1 MKGMV
6 AICPSGKGNMNTMHI
21 TIGIPVRNGEP
32 FLEAAL
38 SSALTQSLP
47 AEEIL
52 VVDDASTDRS
62 AEICRSSRWEGRVR
76 YEFNAHRTGF
86 ADAWNRTVR
95 LASCEYVSI
104 LHQDDLLRPDFIQTM
119 KDMMTAHPEVGHFF
133 SACQYIDAEGA
144 PLPGAGAIEGD
155 RVRLHGHEYARS
167 YLLRGQSSGHIHR
180 CPGLVTAK
188 KIIVEQCPF
197 RAEAGLIA
205 DDDFFYRIGRFT
217 DAVGTSRVLSAMRQ
231 HSASETTRMKN
242 LSLTLARD
250 YLFQIRYHDGPE
262 SLLGHKERTILR
274 KIGLDHLH
282 RAQYEALLNGDAEQL
297 MEVARLREGYEGYL
311 KIKVSATGSAWQRP
325 LWLWGPNVPAWNKTG
340 RFYAHG
346 VQQLAQ
352 AMHRLL
358 HQPCRGR

>member
-1 MKGMV
+1 MT
-6 AICPSGKGNMNTMHI
+6 IIRI

-32 FLEAAL
+32 FLETAL
-38 SSALTQSLP
+38 SSALAQSLP

-62 AEICRSSRWEGRVR
+62 AEICCSSRWEGRVR
-76 YEFNAHRTGF
+76 YEFNAHSTGF

-95 LASCEYVSI
+95 LASCAYVSI
-104 LHQDDLLRPDFIQTM
+104 LHQDDLLQPDFLQTI
-119 KDMMTAHPEVGHFF
+119 KGMMAAHPDACHFF
-133 SACQYIDAEGA
+133 SACQYIDVEGEH
-144 PLPGAGAIEGD
+144 LPGAGAIEGD
-155 RVRLHGHEYARS
+155 RVRLRGREYARS
-167 YLLRGQSSGHIHR
+167 YLIGVQSRRHIHR

-217 DAVGTSRVLSAMRQ
+217 DVVGTSRVLSAMRQ
-231 HSASETTRMKN
+231 HRASEIARTKD

-262 SLLGHKERTILR
+262 SLFRTGERMILLE
-274 KIGLDHLH
+274 IGLDHLH
-282 RAQYEALLNGDAEQL
+282 RAQYSALLNGDAEQL

-311 KIKVSATGSAWQRP
+311 KMKVSATGSAWQRP
-325 LWLWGPNVPAWNKTG
+325 LWLWGPKVPTWNRAG
-340 RFYAHG
+340 RLYAHG
-346 VQQLAQ
+346 VQQIAQ
-352 AMHRLL
+352 AKRRLL
-358 HQPCRGR
+358 HRPR